1 MSDCGW
7 CGKEIIGKP
16 VLSETESSVLIRDG
30 GNSVIE
36 LIPEFVEYFCCNG
49 CAWAFSAE
57 AHRLMGLSGKDLRTH
72 LIDMH
77 KFSYPP
83 GKPAGGMRRDCMVVG
98 MAQSLALLFK
108 S

>member
-1 MSDCGW
+1 MSKCSW
-7 CGKEIIGKP
+7 CGKEITGEP
-16 VLSETESSVLIRDG
+16 VMNTGESAMVMWD
-30 GNSVIE
+30 NDKEVE
-36 LIPEFVEYFCCNG
+36 LMPEYIADFCCNG
-49 CAWAFSAE
+49 CAWAFAAE
-57 AHRLMGLSGKDLRTH
+57 THKLMGLSGKYLRAH

-77 KFSYPP
+77 GLGYPP